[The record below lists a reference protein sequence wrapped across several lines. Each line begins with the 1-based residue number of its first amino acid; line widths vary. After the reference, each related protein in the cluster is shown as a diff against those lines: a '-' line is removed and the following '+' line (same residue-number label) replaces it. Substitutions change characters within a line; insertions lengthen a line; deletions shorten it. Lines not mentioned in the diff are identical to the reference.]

1 MGSAGVLREGSWPRN
16 DFNMS
21 YRPSRNVLV
30 LGLTSLFNDL
40 SSEMILAVFPAF
52 FVSVLKAG
60 AGSLGFV
67 EGLAEGTSNVIK
79 IYAGRLSDRTQKRK
93 SFILLGYSVSVV
105 ARPLYILATNVG
117 GVTGLRVADRGGK
130 GLRDSPRDAVLSLST
145 PREELGR
152 AFGFHRALDTLGAI
166 VGPLV
171 AYLILRAYPTGFHVV
186 FLTAFLAGIVAVLT
200 VLFIKE
206 IPGEARRNTIALSS
220 LAAFSANFKRY
231 LIGLLF
237 LSLGSIPV
245 AVLLLKTQS
254 IGLTLAS
261 IPLFYLLYNLSYAGF
276 SFSAGTMSDRVG
288 SKRVIAAGYV
298 VLIVSYACLAL
309 AKHTTLVIVGFLV
322 LGLFSALTDGMQR
335 ALASKLS
342 TEDLRGSALGY
353 VNAISGLGLLL
364 AGVGGGYM
372 WQHLGISCALAV
384 AGVLALIG
392 VGILTTVSEVSL
404 GGA

>member
-1 MGSAGVLREGSWPRN
+1 MGAGQTWSRK
-16 DFNMS
+16 DFSMR

-40 SSEMILAVFPAF
+40 SSEMILAVFPVF

-60 AGSLGFV
+60 ASSLGFV

-79 IYAGRLSDRTQKRK
+79 IYAGRLSDRTQQRK

-105 ARPLYILATNVG
+105 ARPLYILAANVG
-117 GVTGLRVADRGGK
+117 GVAGLRVADRVGK

-186 FLTAFLAGIVAVLT
+186 FLTAFFAGIVAVLT

-220 LAAFSANFKRY
+220 LAACSANFKRY
-231 LIGLLF
+231 LIALLF

-245 AVLLLKTQS
+245 AVLLLKAQH
-254 IGLTLAS
+254 IGLTLSS
-261 IPLFYLLYNLSYAGF
+261 IPLFYLLYNFSYAGF
-276 SFSAGTMSDRVG
+276 SFSAGETATGSDRRR
-288 SKRVIAAGYV
+288 S
-298 VLIVSYACLAL
+298 LPW
-309 AKHTTLVIVGFLV
+309 
-322 LGLFSALTDGMQR
+322 D
-335 ALASKLS
+335 
-342 TEDLRGSALGY
+342 
-353 VNAISGLGLLL
+353 
-364 AGVGGGYM
+364 
-372 WQHLGISCALAV
+372 
-384 AGVLALIG
+384 
-392 VGILTTVSEVSL
+392 TVS
-404 GGA
+404 